1 VADHERECAKGAD
14 SVDLTLLRP
23 VLVEFA
29 SDSGALIPVLQRAQ
43 AIYGYLPC
51 EVLLEIAERRRTPF
65 SDVYG
70 VATFYAQ
77 FHLQPR
83 GATVVRVCDRTACHV
98 AGSAEVARAIVGE
111 LGVAMGETAADG
123 SITVESVAFHFADS
137 PANRITGTDLDPTA
151 KIPELK
157 VTPVRVRKVSGA

>member
-1 VADHERECAKGAD
+1 M
-14 SVDLTLLRP
+14 
-23 VLVEFA
+23 LVEFA
-29 SDSGALIPVLQRAQ
+29 SDSGALIHVLQRAQ
-43 AIYGYLPC
+43 AIYGYLPR
-51 EVLLEIAERRRTPF
+51 EALLEIAELRRIPF

-83 GATVVRVCDRTACHV
+83 GATVVRVCDGTACHV
-98 AGSAEVARAIVGE
+98 AGSPEVARAIVAE

-123 SITVESVAFHFADS
+123 SLTVESVACLFADS

-157 VTPVRVRKVSGA
+157 VTSVRVRNVSGA